1 MMQIGIFYKVIV
13 PGNFHPNGIIYN
25 MGNISDTVHCTV
37 EGGILSFTLTF
48 TLYVINYTDSIIY
61 TSHSIDITLITNKT
75 IIFL

>member
-1 MMQIGIFYKVIV
+1 
-13 PGNFHPNGIIYN
+13 
-25 MGNISDTVHCTV
+25 MGNIPDTVHCTV